1 MCQHIYL
8 KSQESRFMG
17 IIFSNVQ
24 SHSVMSDSVTPWTVA
39 RQAPLSTR
47 ILRTRILEWVYMP
60 SPPGDLPNPGIKPRS
75 PTLQVNSLLSE
86 PNFTQC
92 YKCICSFLWKETKGS
107 KIKEKQVS
115 WHLTRDSY
123 GTILSSLCNSEVY

>member
-8 KSQESRFMG
+8 KSQDSRFMG

-39 RQAPLSTR
+39 RQAHLSTR

-75 PTLQVNSLLSE
+75 PTLQVNSLPSE
-86 PNFTQC
+86 SPGKPIYIPYIYIYIYGIYIYIYTHTHIYIFT
-92 YKCICSFLWKETKGS
+92 YMYMLIYL
-107 KIKEKQVS
+107 
-115 WHLTRDSY
+115 
-123 GTILSSLCNSEVY
+123 